1 VRSPER
7 EALAQRVL
15 QRSPSDD
22 TEVIVF
28 DEDASLTRFT
38 HNAIHQNVASSDVV
52 VRVRA
57 VTGGRT
63 GVAATN
69 DLGDD
74 GIARVVARA
83 VEIARLAPPDPE
95 QAELVAS
102 PAAAPNPAAYV
113 AATAD
118 TSADLRAALARRI
131 FDAAEGSGLW
141 AAGFVTTSRG
151 GVTVANSRG
160 TLQSFDGTES
170 GVNVK
175 QNGPT
180 SSGFAEFYS
189 TDVGALDGAAV
200 GAVAAEK
207 ALRSA
212 DPVDVAPGEW
222 TVVLEPPAFGELAA
236 FLAEHFS
243 AQSYDE
249 GSSFFSGKRGER
261 FAGENVTIVDDVRH
275 ALNPAMPFDYEGTPT
290 QRVVLMEG
298 GAARGLVTDDRWA
311 RKLGIDNTGHA
322 LPAPNAFGPF
332 AGHLVI
338 EPGTLTRDEL
348 VAATKR
354 GLLISRLW
362 YVRTVD
368 QRQTIVT
375 GMTRD
380 GTFLIENG
388 QVTRGVRN
396 LRFNQSIVEALGS
409 CTFAREL
416 VRTAS
421 YSYSMVV
428 PAVRFER
435 FTFSS
440 TTQF

>member
-1 VRSPER
+1 MRSAER

-170 GVNVK
+170 GVNV
-175 QNGPT
+175 
-180 SSGFAEFYS
+180 
-189 TDVGALDGAAV
+189 
-200 GAVAAEK
+200 
-207 ALRSA
+207 
-212 DPVDVAPGEW
+212 
-222 TVVLEPPAFGELAA
+222 
-236 FLAEHFS
+236 
-243 AQSYDE
+243 
-249 GSSFFSGKRGER
+249 
-261 FAGENVTIVDDVRH
+261 
-275 ALNPAMPFDYEGTPT
+275 
-290 QRVVLMEG
+290 
-298 GAARGLVTDDRWA
+298 
-311 RKLGIDNTGHA
+311 
-322 LPAPNAFGPF
+322 
-332 AGHLVI
+332 
-338 EPGTLTRDEL
+338 
-348 VAATKR
+348 
-354 GLLISRLW
+354 
-362 YVRTVD
+362 
-368 QRQTIVT
+368 
-375 GMTRD
+375 
-380 GTFLIENG
+380 
-388 QVTRGVRN
+388 
-396 LRFNQSIVEALGS
+396 
-409 CTFAREL
+409 
-416 VRTAS
+416 
-421 YSYSMVV
+421 
-428 PAVRFER
+428 
-435 FTFSS
+435 
-440 TTQF
+440 